1 MSQNS
6 VVAPL
11 NTFSPKDLTAKKAEV
26 DKWFKEY
33 TNGVV
38 TVDRLE
44 TICRSVPVL
53 GSAFAVGDIIIDI
66 ISMLNKGGIDKV
78 EIFDWLNLGIDVI
91 GLVP

>member
-26 DKWFKEY
+26 DKWFREY

-53 GSAFAVGDIIIDI
+53 GSAFAIGDIIIDI
-66 ISMLNKGGIDKV
+66 ISMINKG
-78 EIFDWLNLGIDVI
+78 
-91 GLVP
+91 